1 MKKES
6 ERDIQTTSWRSA
18 LPDKNLTPTIT
29 GCDSGQTTDRKEE
42 DTSSQLNHRFPSDSD
57 FRLGQAEKESS
68 ELRLKFKNNLQSNNS
83 LENYLVKNSRASEEN
98 SSHEIPH
105 KA

>member
-1 MKKES
+1 MKKDS

-18 LPDKNLTPTIT
+18 YPDKNLTPTIT

-42 DTSSQLNHRFPSDSD
+42 DSSSQLNHRLPSESD
-57 FRLGQAEKESS
+57 LRVGHIEKESS
-68 ELRLKFKNNLQSNNS
+68 ELRLKLNNNLQGNNS

-98 SSHEIPH
+98 
-105 KA
+105 